1 MSTVSLIVSTNL
13 WHSPTHLLTI
23 LLSRCFLCELVLLF
37 LISQPYVIFQV
48 GYGHIAPATT
58 TGRLFCIL
66 YSLIGIPLLL
76 VFMSQVGLYLYLY
89 FQSCLD
95 LCICNRIC
103 ICHPFLFHLQGI
115 CICWYLP
122 LLTHD
127 WLTLPNL
134 SIVFTFVSIFVLT
147 FPLLMLPLL
156 FMSQVGLYLYLR
168 LDLCISHCLC
178 HIPPCFHVLGH

>member
-1 MSTVSLIVSTNL
+1 MSQKIFGTHRLTYSQYCCHAVFFANL
-13 WHSPTHLLTI
+13 
-23 LLSRCFLCELVLLF
+23 FYF
-37 LISQPYVIFQV
+37 FFFISQPYVIFQV

-89 FQSCLD
+89 FQSSLD
-95 LCICNRIC
+95 LCICNRIF